1 MLVAACLVVVVLAL
15 LGFSRLYRKVDQSQA
30 LIVSKTR
37 RVDVSFTGQVVLPI
51 LHKAEVM
58 DISVK
63 TIEISRAGRDG
74 LICRDNIRADIRIL
88 FFVKVNKTVEDVIK
102 VAQSV
107 GTERASHQDTLQEL
121 FHAKFSEAL
130 KTVGKQL
137 DFTDLYTKR
146 EELRYH
152 VIELI
157 GVDLNGYH
165 LEDAAIDYLEQTPL
179 TQLDPANVLDA
190 QGIRKI
196 TELTA
201 VEHVRTN
208 EAKRSEQ
215 MEITR
220 QDVDAREAILELER
234 RQADAE
240 IKKKREIE
248 TSRAREEAET
258 ARVVEEER
266 LRAQGA
272 FLRTEE
278 QLGVQRENQAR
289 EIAVAAK
296 NRERVI
302 AVENERIEKDRL
314 LEVIARE
321 RETQLT
327 KISAEKEVEA
337 EKREIAEVIRE
348 RVAVDRTV
356 AEQEESIK
364 KLRVVEE
371 AERER
376 QTLVI
381 AAEAEAQE
389 KLVKD
394 IKAAEAAEQAATHR
408 AAEELTLAEARLKT
422 ADLDARAKLRL
433 AEGVQAEAAAEGL
446 AAVQVRDKEAEVT
459 VKAGRAEAE
468 ATEARL
474 RAEAE
479 GTQAKALAEA
489 EGARA
494 KGLAEAEGA
503 RAAAEATEARLK
515 AEAEGARAKGLAEA
529 ESAKAK
535 GLAEAEGARAAAE
548 ATTARLKAEA
558 EGARAR
564 GLAEAQGAQAAAQAT
579 EARLKA
585 EAEGVRVKALAEAEG
600 ARAMGAAEAEGAKAK
615 ALAEATAIGEK
626 LKAEA
631 EGLTEKAAAMAAL
644 DEASRGHEEYRL
656 RLAAEKEIRLAGL
669 ETQRQVAEAQA
680 SVLATGLEHAD
691 IDIVGGESV
700 FFDRLVS
707 AVSLG
712 KGVDGFVDNSRTAQ
726 ALARPWLDGSGSFT
740 EDLGRILGS
749 VGTADVQHLTVSAL
763 LLKLMRSGG
772 AEAAGFQQL
781 LDRAGELGLADTPLT
796 ALNGNG
802 ARN

>member
-1 MLVAACLVVVVLAL
+1 MTVILLGVGVLVAVTLLAVLLV
-15 LGFSRLYRKVDQSQA
+15 SRLFRKVEQGKA
-30 LIVSKTR
+30 LIVSKLR
-37 RVDVSFTGQVVLPI
+37 KVDVTFTGQVVLPV

-63 TIEISRAGRDG
+63 AIEITRTGKDG
-74 LICRDNIRADIRIL
+74 LICQDNIRADIRIT

-102 VAQSV
+102 VAQAV
-107 GTERASHQDTLQEL
+107 GTARASDRDTLQEL

-146 EELRYH
+146 EELRYRI
-152 VIELI
+152 IEVI

-165 LEDAAIDYLEQTPL
+165 LEDAAIDYLEQTPVA
-179 TQLDPANVLDA
+179 QLDPANVLDA

-208 EAKRSEQ
+208 EFQRHEEK
-215 MEITR
+215 EITR
-220 QDVDAREAILELER
+220 QNVDAREAILELER

-240 IKKKREIE
+240 IKQKREIA
-248 TSRAREEAET
+248 TVRAREEAET

-272 FLRTEE
+272 FLATEE
-278 QLGVQRENQAR
+278 KLGVQRENQAR
-289 EIAVAAK
+289 EVAVAAK

-302 AVENERIEKDRL
+302 AIENERIEKDRL
-314 LEVIARE
+314 LEVIGRE

-327 KISAEKEVEA
+327 RIAAEKEVEA

-364 KLRVVEE
+364 GLRAVEE
-371 AERER
+371 AERQR
-376 QTLVI
+376 RAVII

-422 ADLDARAKLRL
+422 ADLDAQAKLRL

-446 AAVQVRDKEAEVT
+446 AAVQVRDKEADVIE
-459 VKAGRAEAE
+459 KAGRAEAA

-479 GTQAKALAEA
+479 G
-489 EGARA
+489 
-494 KGLAEAEGA
+494 
-503 RAAAEATEARLK
+503 
-515 AEAEGARAKGLAEA
+515 
-529 ESAKAK
+529 
-535 GLAEAEGARAAAE
+535 
-548 ATTARLKAEA
+548 
-558 EGARAR
+558 
-564 GLAEAQGAQAAAQAT
+564 AQ
-579 EARLKA
+579 
-585 EAEGVRVKALAEAEG
+585 
-600 ARAMGAAEAEGAKAK
+600 ARAMAEAA
-615 ALAEATAIGEK
+615 AIGEK

-644 DEASRGHEEYRL
+644 DDASRGHEEYRL
-656 RLAAEKEIRLAGL
+656 RVQADKEIRLAGL
-669 ETQRQVAEAQA
+669 DVQRQVAEAQA
-680 SVLATGLEHAD
+680 TVLATGLEGAD
-691 IDIVGGESV
+691 ISIVGGESV
-700 FFDRLVS
+700 FFDRLMS
-707 AVSLG
+707 SIALG
-712 KGVDGFVDNSRTAQ
+712 KGVDGFVQHSETAQ
-726 ALARPWLDGSGSFT
+726 ALARPWLEGTSSFT
-740 EDLGRILGS
+740 DDLGRILGS
-749 VGTADVQHLTVSAL
+749 VSTADVQNLTVSAL
-763 LLKLMRSGG
+763 LMKLMKTGG
-772 AEAAGFQQL
+772 ADSGQLKQL
-781 LDRAGELGLADTPLT
+781 LDRAGELGLADKPLT
-796 ALNGNG
+796 ALNGS
-802 ARN
+802 AVHA

>member
-1 MLVAACLVVVVLAL
+1 MDVIGALAAACPVLLLLVL
-15 LGFSRLYRKVDQSQA
+15 LTFSRLFRKVEQGKA

-37 RVDVSFTGQVVLPI
+37 RVDVTFTGQVVLPV
-51 LHKAEVM
+51 LHKAEMM

-63 TIEISRAGRDG
+63 AIEITRSGRDG
-74 LICRDNIRADIRIL
+74 LICRDNIRADIRIS
-88 FFVKVNKTVEDVIK
+88 FFVRVNKTAQDVIK
-102 VAQSV
+102 VAQAV
-107 GTERASHQDTLQEL
+107 GTARASDQATLQEL

-130 KTVGKQL
+130 KTVGKQM

-146 EELRYH
+146 EELRFQI
-152 VIELI
+152 IELI

-179 TQLDPANVLDA
+179 AQLDPANVLDA

-201 VEHVRTN
+201 IEHVRTN
-208 EAKRSEQ
+208 EAQRTEQ
-215 MEITR
+215 KEITR
-220 QDVDAREAILELER
+220 QNVDAREAILELER

-240 IKKKREIE
+240 IKQKREIE

-289 EIAVAAK
+289 EVAVAAK

-302 AVENERIEKDRL
+302 AVENERIEKDRM

-327 KISAEKEVEA
+327 RIAAEKEVEA
-337 EKREIAEVIRE
+337 NKREIAEVVRE

-364 KLRVVEE
+364 KLRAVEQ

-376 QTLVI
+376 QAVVI

-433 AEGVQAEAAAEGL
+433 AEGLQAEAAAEGL
-446 AAVQVRDKEAEVT
+446 AAVQVRDKEAEV
-459 VKAGRAEAE
+459 VEKSGRAEAE
-468 ATEARL
+468 ATQAKALAEARGTEALL

-479 GTQAKALAEA
+479 GAQAKALAEA
-489 EGARA
+489 EGA
-494 KGLAEAEGA
+494 
-503 RAAAEATEARLK
+503 
-515 AEAEGARAKGLAEA
+515 
-529 ESAKAK
+529 
-535 GLAEAEGARAAAE
+535 
-548 ATTARLKAEA
+548 
-558 EGARAR
+558 
-564 GLAEAQGAQAAAQAT
+564 Q
-579 EARLKA
+579 
-585 EAEGVRVKALAEAEG
+585 
-600 ARAMGAAEAEGAKAK
+600 AK

-631 EGLTEKAAAMAAL
+631 AGLTEKAAAMAAL

-656 RLAAEKEIRLAGL
+656 RLQAEKEIRLAGL
-669 ETQRQVAEAQA
+669 EVQRQVAEAQA
-680 SVLATGLEHAD
+680 TVLATGLENAD
-691 IDIVGGESV
+691 IDIVGGDSV

-707 AVSLG
+707 SVSLG
-712 KGVDGFVDNSRTAQ
+712 KGVDGFVEHSATAR
-726 ALARPWLDGSGSFT
+726 ALARPYLDGSASLAD
-740 EDLGRILGS
+740 DLGRILGQVS
-749 VGTADVQHLTVSAL
+749 TADVQNLTVSAL
-763 LLKLMRSGG
+763 LMRLMKSDGTR
-772 AEAAGFQQL
+772 AGQLQQL

-796 ALNGNG
+796 ALTAVNGTA

>member
-1 MLVAACLVVVVLAL
+1 MEALGVLAVVCLFAVL
-15 LGFSRLYRKVDQSQA
+15 LAVLAFSRLYRKVDQSQA

-37 RVDVSFTGQVVLPI
+37 QVDVSFTGQVVLPI
-51 LHKAEVM
+51 VHKAEVM

-63 TIEISRAGRDG
+63 TIEISRSGRDG

-88 FFVKVNKTVEDVIK
+88 FFVKVNKTVPDVIK
-102 VAQSV
+102 VAQTV

-130 KTVGKQL
+130 KTVGKQM

-152 VIELI
+152 IIELI
-157 GVDLNGYH
+157 GIDLNGYH

-179 TQLDPANVLDA
+179 SQMDPANVLDA
-190 QGIRKI
+190 EGIRKI

-208 EAKRSEQ
+208 EARRNEQ
-215 MEITR
+215 KEITR

-240 IKKKREIE
+240 IKQKREIE

-266 LRAQGA
+266 LRAQAA

-327 KISAEKEVEA
+327 RIAAEKEVEA
-337 EKREIAEVIRE
+337 EKRDIAEVVRE

-376 QTLVI
+376 QVLVI

-515 AEAEGARAKGLAEA
+515 AEAEGARAK
-529 ESAKAK
+529 
-535 GLAEAEGARAAAE
+535 
-548 ATTARLKAEA
+548 
-558 EGARAR
+558 
-564 GLAEAQGAQAAAQAT
+564 
-579 EARLKA
+579 
-585 EAEGVRVKALAEAEG
+585 
-600 ARAMGAAEAEGAKAK
+600 
-615 ALAEATAIGEK
+615 ALAEATGIGEK

-631 EGLTEKAAAMAAL
+631 AGLTEKAAAMAAL

-656 RLAAEKEIRLAGL
+656 RLQAEKEIRLAGL

-680 SVLATGLEHAD
+680 TVLATGLENAD

-712 KGVDGFVDNSRTAQ
+712 KGVDGFVDNSLTAQ
-726 ALARPWLDGSGSFT
+726 ALTRPWLDGTGSFT
-740 EDLGRILGS
+740 EDLSRLLGS
-749 VGTADVQHLTVSAL
+749 LGSADVRNLTVSAL
-763 LLKLMRSGG
+763 LAKQIRGG
-772 AEAAGFQQL
+772 GPQAGQLQKL
-781 LDRAGELGLADTPLT
+781 LDRASELGLADTPVT
-796 ALNGNG
+796 ALNGSG
-802 ARN
+802 AQS

>member
-1 MLVAACLVVVVLAL
+1 MTAMTVGVGACLLVALLVLFA
-15 LGFSRLYRKVDQSQA
+15 FSRLFRKVEQGKA

-37 RVDVSFTGQVVLPI
+37 RVDVTFTGQVVLPV

-63 TIEISRAGRDG
+63 TIEITRVGKEG
-74 LICRDNIRADIRIL
+74 LICRDNIRADIRIS
-88 FFVKVNKTVEDVIK
+88 FFVKVNKTVEDVVK
-102 VAQSV
+102 VAQAV
-107 GTERASHQDTLQEL
+107 GTARASDRNTLQEL

-146 EELRYH
+146 EELRYRI
-152 VIELI
+152 IEVI

-208 EAKRSEQ
+208 EAQRTEEK
-215 MEITR
+215 EITR
-220 QDVDAREAILELER
+220 QNVDARETILELER

-240 IKKKREIE
+240 IKQRREID
-248 TSRAREEAET
+248 TVRAREEAET

-272 FLRTEE
+272 FLKTEE
-278 QLGVQRENQAR
+278 QLGIQRENQAR

-302 AVENERIEKDRL
+302 AVESERIEKDRL

-327 KISAEKEVEA
+327 RIAAEKEVEA
-337 EKREIAEVIRE
+337 EKREIAEVVRE

-364 KLRVVEE
+364 KLRAVEE
-371 AERER
+371 AERQR
-376 QTLVI
+376 QAVII
-381 AAEAEAQE
+381 AAEAQAQE

-433 AEGVQAEAAAEGL
+433 AEGVQAETAAEGL
-446 AAVQVRDKEAEVT
+446 AAVQVRDKEAEVIE
-459 VKAGRAEAE
+459 KAGRAEAE
-468 ATEARL
+468 ATEARM
-474 RAEAE
+474 R
-479 GTQAKALAEA
+479 AEA

-494 KGLAEAEGA
+494 
-503 RAAAEATEARLK
+503 
-515 AEAEGARAKGLAEA
+515 
-529 ESAKAK
+529 
-535 GLAEAEGARAAAE
+535 
-548 ATTARLKAEA
+548 
-558 EGARAR
+558 
-564 GLAEAQGAQAAAQAT
+564 Q
-579 EARLKA
+579 
-585 EAEGVRVKALAEAEG
+585 ALAEAE
-600 ARAMGAAEAEGAKAK
+600 
-615 ALAEATAIGEK
+615 AIGEK

-631 EGLTEKAAAMAAL
+631 AGLTEKAAAMAAL

-656 RLAAEKEIRLAGL
+656 RLAAEKDIRLAGL
-669 ETQRQVAEAQA
+669 DVQRQVAEAQA
-680 SVLATGLEHAD
+680 TVLATGLENAD
-691 IDIVGGESV
+691 INIVGGESV
-700 FFDRLVS
+700 FFDRLVG
-707 AVSLG
+707 AIALG
-712 KGVDGFVDNSRTAQ
+712 KGVDGFVQHSETAR
-726 ALARPWLDGSGSFT
+726 ALAGPWLDGTACFT
-740 EDLGRILGS
+740 DDLTRALGS
-749 VGTADVQHLTVSAL
+749 VSTAGVRDLTVSAL
-763 LLKLMRSGG
+763 LMRLMKTGGGDSG
-772 AEAAGFQQL
+772 ALRQL
-781 LDRAGELGLADTPLT
+781 LDKAGELGVADTPL
-796 ALNGNG
+796 ASLNGS
-802 ARN
+802 ARS

>member
-1 MLVAACLVVVVLAL
+1 MEVLGALVAACLVVVLLVL

-63 TIEISRAGRDG
+63 TIEISRSGRDG

-102 VAQSV
+102 VAQTV

-130 KTVGKQL
+130 KTVGKQM

-152 VIELI
+152 IIELI
-157 GVDLNGYH
+157 GIDLNGYH

-208 EAKRSEQ
+208 EAQRTEQ
-215 MEITR
+215 KEITR
-220 QDVDAREAILELER
+220 QNVDAREAILELER

-240 IKKKREIE
+240 IKQKREIE

-266 LRAQGA
+266 LRAQAA

-327 KISAEKEVEA
+327 RISAEKEVEA

-376 QTLVI
+376 QALVI

-408 AAEELTLAEARLKT
+408 AAEELTLAEARMKT

-494 KGLAEAEGA
+494 AAEATEARLKAEVEGGRAKGLAEAESAKAKALAEAEGA

-515 AEAEGARAKGLAEA
+515 AEAEGARAKGLSEA
-529 ESAKAK
+529 ES
-535 GLAEAEGARAAAE
+535 
-548 ATTARLKAEA
+548 
-558 EGARAR
+558 
-564 GLAEAQGAQAAAQAT
+564 
-579 EARLKA
+579 
-585 EAEGVRVKALAEAEG
+585 
-600 ARAMGAAEAEGAKAK
+600 AKAK
-615 ALAEATAIGEK
+615 ALAEATAIAEK

-631 EGLTEKAAAMAAL
+631 AGLTDKATAMGAL

-656 RLAAEKEIRLAGL
+656 RLQAEKEIRLAGL

-680 SVLATGLEHAD
+680 TVLATGLEHAD

-707 AVSLG
+707 SIALG
-712 KGVDGFVDNSRTAQ
+712 KGVDGFLSSSHTAQ
-726 ALARPWLDGSGSFT
+726 ALAKPWLDGSGSFT
-740 EDLGRILGS
+740 DDLSRVLGS
-749 VGTADVQHLTVSAL
+749 LGSADVRNLTVSAL
-763 LLKLMRSGG
+763 LMKQIKGG
-772 AEAAGFQQL
+772 GPNAGQLQKL
-781 LDRAGELGLADTPLT
+781 LDRASELGLADTPVT
-796 ALNGNG
+796 ALNGSG
-802 ARN
+802 ARS

>member
-1 MLVAACLVVVVLAL
+1 MDVIGALVAGCLLVVL
-15 LGFSRLYRKVDQSQA
+15 LLLFLFSRLFRKVEQGKA
-30 LIVSKTR
+30 LIVSKMR
-37 RVDVSFTGQVVLPI
+37 KVDVTFTGQVVLPV

-63 TIEISRAGRDG
+63 AIEITRTGREG
-74 LICRDNIRADIRIL
+74 LICRDNIRADIRIT
-88 FFVKVNKTVEDVIK
+88 FFVRVNKTVEDVVR
-102 VAQSV
+102 VAQAV
-107 GTERASHQDTLQEL
+107 GTARASDRDTLQEL

-130 KTVGKQL
+130 KTVGKQM

-146 EELRYH
+146 EELRFQI
-152 VIELI
+152 IEVI

-179 TQLDPANVLDA
+179 TQLDPGNVLDA

-208 EAKRSEQ
+208 EAQRTEQ
-215 MEITR
+215 KEITR
-220 QDVDAREAILELER
+220 QNVDAREAILELER

-240 IKKKREIE
+240 IKQRREID

-266 LRAQGA
+266 LRAQSA

-278 QLGVQRENQAR
+278 ELGVQRENQAR
-289 EIAVAAK
+289 EVAVAAK

-302 AVENERIEKDRL
+302 AIENERIEKDRL

-327 KISAEKEVEA
+327 RISADKEVEA
-337 EKREIAEVIRE
+337 EKREIAEVVRE

-364 KLRVVEE
+364 KLRAVEE

-376 QTLVI
+376 QAVII

-433 AEGVQAEAAAEGL
+433 AEAIQAEAAAEGL
-446 AAVQVRDKEAEVT
+446 AAVKVREQEAEVIE
-459 VKAGRAEAE
+459 KAGRAEAE
-468 ATEARL
+468 ALQARALAEAQGTEARL

-479 GTQAKALAEA
+479 GAQAKALAEA
-489 EGARA
+489 A
-494 KGLAEAEGA
+494 
-503 RAAAEATEARLK
+503 
-515 AEAEGARAKGLAEA
+515 
-529 ESAKAK
+529 
-535 GLAEAEGARAAAE
+535 
-548 ATTARLKAEA
+548 
-558 EGARAR
+558 
-564 GLAEAQGAQAAAQAT
+564 
-579 EARLKA
+579 
-585 EAEGVRVKALAEAEG
+585 
-600 ARAMGAAEAEGAKAK
+600 
-615 ALAEATAIGEK
+615 AIGEK

-631 EGLTEKAAAMAAL
+631 AGLTEKAAAMAAL
-644 DEASRGHEEYRL
+644 DEASREHEEYRL
-656 RLAAEKEIRLAGL
+656 RLQAEKEIRLAGL
-669 ETQRQVAEAQA
+669 EAQRQVAEAQA
-680 SVLATGLEHAD
+680 TVLATGLEHAD
-691 IDIVGGESV
+691 IDIVGGESI
-700 FFDRLVS
+700 FFDRLMS
-707 AVSLG
+707 AISFG
-712 KGVDGFVDNSRTAQ
+712 KGVDGFVENSRTAQ
-726 ALARPWLDGSGSFT
+726 ALAAPWLDGSSNFT
-740 EDLGRILGS
+740 DDLGRILGQLGS
-749 VGTADVQHLTVSAL
+749 ADVKNLTVSAL
-763 LLKLMRSGG
+763 LMKMMQTGG
-772 AEAAGFQQL
+772 TNAGQLQQL
-781 LDRAGELGLADTPLT
+781 LDRAGELGLADIPLT
-796 ALNGNG
+796 ALNGTALNG
-802 ARN
+802 TALNGTARA